1 MERIE
6 TGMGYRDPARI
17 VRAASVALGLM
28 GALALSACCTINRIT
43 TDSLPDATVGELY
56 SFALTHN
63 CSGKSA
69 NAGASWELLDGDLP
83 VGITLSY
90 DGRLLGTPSAPGSFL
105 FRVLL
110 RVTSRGLGAS
120 TYDTG
125 SDSRSYTLVV
135 RP

>member
-1 MERIE
+1 MRMER
-6 TGMGYRDPARI
+6 MRRDAQ
-17 VRAASVALGLM
+17 RAAGLALGLM
-28 GALALSACCTINRIT
+28 AALALSACCTINRIT

-56 SFALTHN
+56 SFTLTHN
-63 CSGKSA
+63 CSSKSA
-69 NAGASWELLDGDLP
+69 NAGASWELLDGEP
-83 VGITLSY
+83 PAGIALSY
-90 DGRLLGTPSAPGSFL
+90 DGRLLGTPSTPGNFFFS
-105 FRVLL
+105 VLL